1 MHLSLPRRR
10 VGWRIWFPKISTIAV
25 SRSLGLKRVWRVADE
40 PTPDHT
46 HPPLSPTGS
55 SGWFENVKEP
65 THASLCQTV
74 EPGKHCTAHWDRVP
88 VFQRSA
94 GMYVRGPAGLA
105 YTVSGCL
112 ATHTVSLAHADNQTR
127 LCDSVYPGF
136 PQVQWH
142 LLHIRE
148 GGRCSCLASG
158 DRSPTGDG
166 CDRPSPSS
174 RYEDGVLQPLF
185 HFTQERQW
193 FTTGLGPAC
202 E

>member
-10 VGWRIWFPKISTIAV
+10 VGWRIWFPKISTRAV

-40 PTPDHT
+40 PTP
-46 HPPLSPTGS
+46 
-55 SGWFENVKEP
+55 E
-65 THASLCQTV
+65 
-74 EPGKHCTAHWDRVP
+74 DRVP

-112 ATHTVSLAHADNQTR
+112 ATQTVSLAHADNQTR
-127 LCDSVYPGF
+127 LCDSVHPGF

-148 GGRCSCLASG
+148 GGRCSCLVCG

-174 RYEDGVLQPLF
+174 RYEDGVLQPPF